1 MRILN
6 KIPKLYKN
14 NISVIFDIWIWQ
26 KQWETL
32 KLVFNNDHYFAKY
45 VVLRNDELIVQNNGF
60 LNLKIKDD

>member
-1 MRILN
+1 MT
-6 KIPKLYKN
+6 
-14 NISVIFDIWIWQ
+14 

-32 KLVFNNDHYFAKY
+32 KLVFNNDRYFAEY